1 MSMMRLRR
9 QYFPAYDNARATRG
23 MGSVSMLRLRRGS
36 ALPSL
41 MRLKKMTQMR
51 LKRMTQMRLKKSG
64 MPQFEDSDEDDL
76 VRIVSI

>member
-1 MSMMRLRR
+1 
-9 QYFPAYDNARATRG
+9 
-23 MGSVSMLRLRRGS
+23 
-36 ALPSL
+36 

-76 VRIVSI
+76 VTLASENKRDAEETFPVIHESEQD